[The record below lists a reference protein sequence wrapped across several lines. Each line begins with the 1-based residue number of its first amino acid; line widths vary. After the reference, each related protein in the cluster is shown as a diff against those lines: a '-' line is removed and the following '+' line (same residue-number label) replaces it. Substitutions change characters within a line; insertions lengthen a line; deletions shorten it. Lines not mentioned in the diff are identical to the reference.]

1 LLAARAGAR
10 ANNNRSG
17 TARAWKKNKQDAP
30 FANWTTLAG
39 SGDRSLETQMSTRTL
54 SRAAVVASVA
64 SVFLPVGG
72 LFAQTATVQTLD
84 RTNVLNRTKV
94 LETEFGDPARTV
106 DFTVLDIDPV
116 LGFTACQV
124 TASRGLYCLD
134 GRDVRNWPNTKLAD
148 GTGARVISCADPALG
163 LDVKKPD
170 TCTAMTVD
178 QAGTIWLAGKKSSAH
193 NLIKVVAKNPNG
205 SCPEG
210 SSLAQSPYCART
222 YASGRPLLADI
233 VPIDGDFAATFNLG
247 PGTLGLEERKTL
259 VFYDDVAGAAPKVIA
274 SGKTWGLKSQET
286 LLTTTAMQVEVG
298 TSRRNFALVSTSA
311 GRILAVDTAATPAA
325 PFEVYDAVTERGTSS
340 FPAVQCST
348 TTQQYSIRASTK
360 SGRVYLTD
368 RNFCQALSLQP
379 APATGKPFRL
389 VNTQEDGEDLTFA
402 TAGMPPDGPT
412 VAPGIIVDLST
423 CTSTCTFLSDAD
435 GNSAARLSNVSLVGS
450 ATDMVL
456 FQIKNIPDCRW
467 ISPKPA
473 ACNAPDVVV
482 NPADPPAAQYLN
494 VTPLLPREITVLY
507 DSSGVP
513 PAGLPRMLVSPE
525 FRGQQQNGYVFEAFF
540 GVPQSGLQFN
550 RPFNGEFDVLKLAG
564 THLGCGFDYSE
575 AAKPNRAFD
584 VVTTVSERFIS
595 AGGPGTLADASNP
608 NRYVDTLLNTDCFN
622 PTKVSGTRWSLYPY
636 NLEVTPNTDAVFAKL
651 LIRLYDDLEETRA
664 ELACTQRDT
673 TGAAP
678 MSTSLCSTLASQ
690 WANGKD
696 KLDKCISAST
706 QPKQSSGDQ
715 NCSAFRSQLTNYRST
730 VSSATAVG
738 PDPANR
744 VSEVKVRAEVVLT
757 FFDQRFLPSIPL
769 NGFTGL

>member
-1 LLAARAGAR
+1 MIMRFT
-10 ANNNRSG
+10 S
-17 TARAWKKNKQDAP
+17 P
-30 FANWTTLAG
+30 
-39 SGDRSLETQMSTRTL
+39 
-54 SRAAVVASVA
+54 AAVVALWSCAFLAGSQA
-64 SVFLPVGG
+64 S
-72 LFAQTATVQTLD
+72 AQGTVQTLD
-84 RTNVLNRTKV
+84 RTNIFNATKV
-94 LETEFGDPARTV
+94 LETEFGDPGRTV

-116 LGFTACQV
+116 VGFTACQA
-124 TASRGLYCLD
+124 TAARGLFCLD
-134 GRDVRNWPNTKLAD
+134 GRDVRNWPNPKLAE
-148 GTGARVISCADPALG
+148 GTGALVMSCADPALG

-178 QAGTIWLAGKKSSAH
+178 EVGAIWLAGKKSNAH
-193 NLIKVVAKNPNG
+193 NLIKVVAKRSNG

-222 YASGRPLLADI
+222 YATGRPLLADI
-233 VPIDGDFAATFNLG
+233 VPIDGDFATTFNLG

-274 SGKTWGLKSQET
+274 SGKTWGLASQEA
-286 LLTTTAMQVEVG
+286 LLTTTAIQVKIG
-298 TSRRNFALVSTSA
+298 PSTRNFALVSTST

-325 PFEVYDAVTERGTSS
+325 PFEVFNAVTERNTST

-348 TTQQYSIRASTK
+348 TTAQQYSIRASTK

-379 APATGKPFRL
+379 ASATGKPFRL
-389 VNTQEDGEDLTFA
+389 VNTQEDGQDLTFA
-402 TAGMPPDGPT
+402 TTGMPPDGPT

-423 CTSTCTFLSDAD
+423 CTGTCTFLSDAA
-435 GNSAARLSNVSLVGS
+435 GNSAARLSNVSLVGD

-456 FQIKNIPDCRW
+456 FQVKNIPDCRW

-473 ACNAPDVVV
+473 ACNAPDVII
-482 NPADPPAAQYLN
+482 NPTAPASAQYLN

-513 PAGLPRMLVSPE
+513 PKGLPRMLVSPE
-525 FRGQQQNGYVFEAFF
+525 YRGQQLNGYVFEAFF
-540 GVPQSGLQFN
+540 GMPQAGLQFN

-584 VVTTVSERFIS
+584 VVTTVSEQFFS
-595 AGGPGTLADASNP
+595 AGGPGTLANASNP
-608 NRYVDTLLNTDCFN
+608 DRHVDTLLNTGCFN
-622 PTKVSGTRWSLYPY
+622 PTKVSGTRRSLYPY
-636 NLEVTPNTDAVFAKL
+636 NLEVTPTTDAVFANL
-651 LIRLYDDLEETRA
+651 LVKLYDDLEETRA

-673 TGAAP
+673 TGAPP
-678 MSTSLCSTLASQ
+678 MRANLCSTLASQ

-696 KLDKCISAST
+696 KLTKCIGAST

-715 NCSAFRSQLTNYRST
+715 NCSAFRSQLTNYRSS
-730 VSSATAVG
+730 VANATAVG

-744 VSEVKVRAEVVLT
+744 VSEIKVRAEVLLT
-757 FFDQRFLPSIPL
+757 FFDQRFLPSIPI
-769 NGFTGL
+769 NGFTNQ